1 MGKRKSTPLERDRLG
16 APHQHGAAIDLE
28 ALVSALDRRVP
39 HIERLGEAAI
49 AREAAVL
56 KGKALDRLTELRR
69 DTPMDTE

>member
-1 MGKRKSTPLERDRLG
+1 MGSRQSTQPERDRLV
-16 APHQHGAAIDLE
+16 ADLE

-56 KGKALDRLTELRR
+56 KGKALDRINELRR
-69 DTPMDTE
+69 DTRMDTQ

>member
-1 MGKRKSTPLERDRLG
+1 MGNRKSTPLERDRLV
-16 APHQHGAAIDLE
+16 ADLE